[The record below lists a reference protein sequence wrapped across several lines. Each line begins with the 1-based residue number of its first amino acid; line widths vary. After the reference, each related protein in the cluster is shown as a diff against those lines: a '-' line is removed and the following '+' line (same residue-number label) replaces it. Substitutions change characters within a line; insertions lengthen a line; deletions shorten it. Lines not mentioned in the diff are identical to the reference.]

1 MEASI
6 DVTVSIAPRELGKK
20 TISKWDIV
28 NKIKKQR
35 GKKKKIPSLAGFLP
49 GFSYILRHSKQLLRT
64 CISAFGPERNWSK
77 GILIFYLLLIVWFP
91 EVFKSSLPPPYLP
104 HPTQISSRH
113 Y

>member
-35 GKKKKIPSLAGFLP
+35 GKKKKSHPLLGSSQVFLTSWDIQNSYFALVFLP
-49 GFSYILRHSKQLLRT
+49 LVQ
-64 CISAFGPERNWSK
+64 K
-77 GILIFYLLLIVWFP
+77 GIDPKEYWF
-91 EVFKSSLPPPYLP
+91 S
-104 HPTQISSRH
+104 IS
-113 Y
+113 YW

>member
-35 GKKKKIPSLAGFLP
+35 GKKKNPIPCWVPPRFFLHLETFKTATSHLYFCLWSRKELIQRNTDFLSPTDSLIP
-49 GFSYILRHSKQLLRT
+49 R
-64 CISAFGPERNWSK
+64 
-77 GILIFYLLLIVWFP
+77 
-91 EVFKSSLPPPYLP
+91 SL
-104 HPTQISSRH
+104 
-113 Y
+113 